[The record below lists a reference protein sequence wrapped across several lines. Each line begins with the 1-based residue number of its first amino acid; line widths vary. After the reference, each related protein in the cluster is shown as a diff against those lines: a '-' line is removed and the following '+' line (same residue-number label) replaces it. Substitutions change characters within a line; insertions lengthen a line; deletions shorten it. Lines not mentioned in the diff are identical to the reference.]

1 MADGAGTSGPPV
13 EIEVKLAVHD
23 SRAIRSL
30 VAHPDSDRLAGFSAD
45 GTVRVDEI
53 VDLYLDTA
61 AGDGMLRA
69 AGLRARLRV
78 SANGVV
84 LAVKGRSSMSADG
97 VTTRM
102 ELEAP
107 ATADLD
113 PRRWPASDA
122 RTLVVDTIEGHT
134 LVEIAALRQRRQVC
148 MLRRREALVE
158 LSVDELTAV
167 DADGSSLGMRVELEA
182 ELKAGP
188 ADALSDLARTL
199 SALEGVGPPLGSKLE
214 FALGARMER

>member
-1 MADGAGTSGPPV
+1 MPADSGQRGRPV

-45 GTVRVDEI
+45 GPLRIDEI

-61 AGDGMLRA
+61 PGDGMLRA

-78 SANGVV
+78 SGNGVV
-84 LAVKGRSSMSADG
+84 LAVKGRSSLSRDG

-107 ATADLD
+107 ATAALD
-113 PRRWPASDA
+113 PGAWPVSDA
-122 RTLVVDTIEGHT
+122 RALVVDTIEGRP

-148 MLRRREALVE
+148 LLRRRTALVE

-167 DADGSSLGMRVELEA
+167 DADGSALGMRVELEA
-182 ELKAGP
+182 ELKAGS

-199 SALEGVGPPLGSKLE
+199 AALEGVGPPLGSKLD
-214 FALGARMER
+214 FALGARRER